1 MFRMTSDITIGR
13 YKVKPTAV
21 KWRDAVDSYRS
32 TATVSL
38 SRRLVMRD
46 RTSAKDSIELPIK
59 PGDAVNIKLGYNGVN
74 RERFSGF
81 VSRIVLGKTIDVEC
95 EGYALQLD
103 RVYLNKSYKTTTL
116 KQILT
121 DLVAG
126 TDIVLS
132 AKCEDVVIKN
142 VTFSH
147 APGAKV
153 LEWAQKELLCTASF
167 YGNEL
172 YVGILKYGKQG
183 KEVKLSFGYNT
194 VDDAALKPTAI
205 STMQQVKVRLKTK
218 NGSVKSYGNEG
229 ETRKYD
235 NVKEFNV
242 RYGLPDAFRRK
253 LLDEL
258 ARQNAQVTFSGDVT
272 LFAEPA
278 ISKGDIVNIE
288 DKRHGTRDGRYM
300 VNTVNGSYGSGGG
313 RQTISLTKIENY
325 TWK

>member
-1 MFRMTSDITIGR
+1 MFRMTSDIRIGK

-21 KWRDAVDSYRS
+21 KWRDAVDSFRS
-32 TATVSL
+32 TATVSM

-46 RTSAKDSIELPIK
+46 RTSAKDSIDLPIK
-59 PGDAVNIKLGYNGVN
+59 PGDAVNIKLGYDGVN

-81 VSRIVLGKTIDVEC
+81 VKRIILGKTIEIEC

-103 RVYLNKSYKTTTL
+103 RIYLNKSYKSTTL

-121 DLVAG
+121 DLIAG

-132 AKCEDVVIKN
+132 RNCEDVVIKN

-172 YVGILKYGKQG
+172 YVGILKYGKPG
-183 KEVKLSFGYNT
+183 KGLKLSFGYNT
-194 VDDAALKPTAI
+194 VEDAALKPTALTTI
-205 STMQQVKVRLKTK
+205 QAVNVRLKTK
-218 NGSVKSYGNEG
+218 NGSVKSYGE
-229 ETRKYD
+229 EAESRKYD
-235 NVKEFNV
+235 NVKEFNI
-242 RYGLPDAFRRK
+242 RYGLPWAFHQK
-253 LLDEL
+253 LIDEL
-258 ARQNAQVTFSGDVT
+258 ARQTAQVKFSGNIT

-278 ISKGDIVNIE
+278 VSKGDIVNIE

-300 VNTVNGSYGSGGG
+300 VNTVSGSYGSGGG
-313 RQTISLTKIENY
+313 RQVISLTRIENY
-325 TWK
+325 LWK